1 MLVLRQEGALSSYAR
16 PDSEALLFADF
27 PRTRTKAPS
36 TASFVTPDEKHRS
49 GLFFYLAVGLC
60 VGQIYDIPVSTRA
73 AGNYL
78 EMKFNLKK
86 QSTKTFKT
94 LSECCISA
102 EELIEIFGEG
112 IDINPKLIDRV
123 KNAVTITTHQ
133 PPALDV
139 PSEVTIDET
148 LIR

>member
-1 MLVLRQEGALSSYAR
+1 MTDWKLVRIYTTNIIRITEKAALSAMPAKSKYAGYT
-16 PDSEALLFADF
+16 FWF
-27 PRTRTKAPS
+27 PK
-36 TASFVTPDEKHRS
+36 KLIRS
-49 GLFFYLAVGLC
+49 GVCSNELNLSVNT
-60 VGQIYDIPVSTRA
+60 D
-73 AGNYL
+73 
-78 EMKFNLKK
+78 MKFNLKK